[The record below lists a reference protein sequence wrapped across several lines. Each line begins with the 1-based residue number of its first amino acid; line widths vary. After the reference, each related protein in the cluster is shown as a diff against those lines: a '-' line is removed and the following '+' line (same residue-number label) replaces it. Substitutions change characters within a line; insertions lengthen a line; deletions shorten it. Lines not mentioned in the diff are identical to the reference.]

1 MLNNFKTYLEK
12 IQVTPLSWLAGIS
25 GVLMVRFF
33 LESFS
38 NPSSSGFFA
47 SDASTLVHYYLFFLA
62 VAVVFMIFLQLV
74 IPSWKKVIPQ
84 LTAIS
89 FLAVLIGP
97 IADFIISGGKG
108 FRMAYLFDTPKEM
121 LVSFFTF
128 FGGNL
133 YTGVTLGI
141 RIEIVL
147 MLLFIGLLVY
157 FIEKSWFRA
166 IVSVISLYILIFIF
180 LSLPGVMNAIG
191 GQDMAGNYF
200 KEPLTFIQKSIEN
213 SVTISNNL
221 HNSLEYS
228 SFVRLFE
235 IAFNF
240 LIGKVFFLILTV
252 ATFVWF
258 RLNFKEKLRA
268 VIKNSRPER
277 VTHYFLMIFVG
288 LFVAYSIFPNIRL
301 NWNDS
306 LSVLVLCL
314 AFYFSWMF
322 AVSTNDIVD
331 EEIDAVSDPTRPL
344 IANSLSK
351 KDMKESAVIFL
362 VATLISGFLAGYT
375 AFFFILTFTA
385 LYYIYSVPPTRF
397 KTIPFFSSFI
407 IGLCCLTAVLA
418 GFFLISPFKYVSV
431 FPSKLALAVVAIF
444 SLLVNVRDMKD
455 IEGDKKVGIK
465 TVPIIF
471 GDIWGPRVVGIFAS
485 ISFLLIPI
493 FMSSYVLFASAI
505 PASLVVYYFI
515 NRKPYKEKYIFRIYF
530 AFILASFFLLIWI

>member
-25 GVLMVRFF
+25 GVLMIRFF

-89 FLAVLIGP
+89 
-97 IADFIISGGKG
+97 
-108 FRMAYLFDTPKEM
+108 
-121 LVSFFTF
+121 F

-213 SVTISNNL
+213 SATISNNL
-221 HNSLEYS
+221 HNSLEFS

-288 LFVAYSIFPNIRL
+288 LFAAYSIFPNIRL

-306 LSVLVLCL
+306 LSVIVLCL
-314 AFYFSWMF
+314 SFYFSWMF

-351 KDMKESAVIFL
+351 KDMKESATIFH
-362 VATLISGFLAGYT
+362 I
-375 AFFFILTFTA
+375 FFA
-385 LYYIYSVPPTRF
+385 
-397 KTIPFFSSFI
+397 
-407 IGLCCLTAVLA
+407 
-418 GFFLISPFKYVSV
+418 
-431 FPSKLALAVVAIF
+431 
-444 SLLVNVRDMKD
+444 
-455 IEGDKKVGIK
+455 
-465 TVPIIF
+465 
-471 GDIWGPRVVGIFAS
+471 
-485 ISFLLIPI
+485 
-493 FMSSYVLFASAI
+493 
-505 PASLVVYYFI
+505 
-515 NRKPYKEKYIFRIYF
+515 
-530 AFILASFFLLIWI
+530 